1 MPKPPWYTLLVSKP
15 EDGTWGRSTVETA
28 CPLDC
33 PDTCSLSVS
42 VERGQITKIDQS
54 ERHDLTGNF
63 ICSKVRRFADR
74 IYGVNRLHHPG
85 VLKGIKGEGQFER
98 VTWDKALEVI
108 AARMIQIRDEYGAE
122 AILPLSYGGSNGLL
136 SQDTA
141 DAQLFRRFKTSRLA
155 RNVCAAPTTTVT
167 DALYGR
173 MPGVSYDD
181 YQHAN
186 LIVIWGANPSTSA
199 SHLVP
204 HIRNAVRS
212 GAALIVVDP
221 RRTSLA
227 KEADIH
233 LAVRPGTDVVVALA
247 IHRFLFEHG
256 YADTSFLD
264 NHTHRAEI
272 LRERAKE
279 WPIDRAAAVADI
291 DAELLERAAEMY
303 AETSPAVIRCGW
315 GLERNRNGGNAALA
329 VLTLPAVAGKYGV
342 RGGGYSMSSSRAFH
356 VDENQWIREP
366 EPNTRIVNMNH
377 LGRALTE
384 YDDPPVKMLFVYN
397 CNPAVTLPDQ
407 HRVLNGLNR
416 NDLYTVVFDQV
427 MTDTARWAD
436 VVLPATTFFEHYDLA
451 LSYGHGNVQLV
462 QPVIEPVEEARPNT
476 DVFSDLATK
485 LGIDVDELLQ
495 TDMESMIHVTGM
507 LPDSVGQPLLDRGVS
522 PRACPVQFG
531 DTFPRT
537 DDGKIDLVP
546 EALERE
552 APEGL
557 YRFRPDPNEEKYP
570 LVLVSPASD
579 KTTNS
584 TLGELRTRLAR
595 LQIHPD
601 DAESR
606 DLATGDTAR
615 IYNDQGEIHCMVVV
629 NTDVKRGVLSLP
641 KGLWR
646 QSTMNESTTNAL
658 VSDELTDLGDGACF
672 NDARVEVA
680 RIVTAKL
687 DGQDIALWTPP
698 ETGQNRVH

>member
-1 MPKPPWYTLLVSKP
+1 MSKRE
-15 EDGTWGRSTVETA
+15 EDTWGRSTVETA

-42 VERGQITKIDQS
+42 VECGQITRIDQS
-54 ERHDLTGNF
+54 ERHDLTGGF

-74 IYGVNRLHHPG
+74 VYGVNRLHHPG
-85 VLKGIKGEGQFER
+85 IVKGTKGDGQFER
-98 VTWDKALEVI
+98 VSWDNALETI
-108 AARMIQIRDEYGAE
+108 AARMRQIRDEFGTE

-181 YQHAN
+181 YRHAN
-186 LIVIWGANPSTSA
+186 LIMIWGANPSTSG
-199 SHLVP
+199 SHLIP
-204 HIRNAVRS
+204 HIRTAVRN
-212 GAALIVVDP
+212 GTALIVIDP

-227 KEADIH
+227 KAADIH

-256 YADTSFLD
+256 FADTSFLD
-264 NHTHRAEI
+264 THTHHADI
-272 LRERAKE
+272 LRERASE
-279 WPIDRAAAVADI
+279 WTIDRAATVADI

-315 GLERNRNGGNAALA
+315 GLERNRNGGNAIMA
-329 VLTLPAVAGKYGV
+329 VLALPAVAGKFGV

-384 YDDPPVKMLFVYN
+384 YDDPPIKMLFVYN
-397 CNPAVTLPDQ
+397 CNPVVTLPDQ
-407 HRVLNGLNR
+407 NRILSGLNR
-416 NDLYTVVFDQV
+416 SDLFTVVFDQV

-436 VVLPATTFFEHYDLA
+436 VVLPATTFLEHYDLA

-462 QPVIEPVEEARPNT
+462 QPVIEPIEESRPNT
-476 DVFSDLATK
+476 NVFSDLAAK
-485 LGIDVDELLQ
+485 LGVDIDGLLK
-495 TDMESMIHVTGM
+495 TDMEAVIHVTGM
-507 LPDSVGQPLLDRGVS
+507 LPDKVGQPLLEHGVT
-522 PRACPVQFG
+522 PRVRPVQFG

-537 DDGKIDLVP
+537 DDGKVDLLP
-546 EALERE
+546 EELERQ

-557 YRFRPDPNEEKYP
+557 YRFRPDPYQEKYP
-570 LVLVSPASD
+570 LALVSPATD

-615 IYNDQGEIHCMVVV
+615 IYNDQGEIHCRVVV
-629 NTDVKRGVLSLP
+629 NSDVKRGVISLP

-646 QSTMNESTTNAL
+646 HSTMNESTANAL
-658 VSDELTDLGDGACF
+658 VPDELTDLGDGACF
-672 NDARVEVA
+672 NDARVEIT
-680 RIVTAKL
+680 RIVTTEI
-687 DGQDIALWTPP
+687 DGQPIALWTTP
-698 ETGQNRVH
+698 ETGPNRVH

>member
-1 MPKPPWYTLLVSKP
+1 MSKR
-15 EDGTWGRSTVETA
+15 EEATWGRSTVETA

-42 VERGQITKIDQS
+42 VECGQITKIDQS
-54 ERHDLTGNF
+54 ERHDLTGGF

-85 VLKGIKGEGQFER
+85 IVKGNKGEGQFER
-98 VTWDKALEVI
+98 ATWDKALETI
-108 AARMIQIRDEYGAE
+108 AARMHQIRDEFGAE

-141 DAQLFRRFKTSRLA
+141 DAQLFRRFETSRLA

-186 LIVIWGANPSTSA
+186 LIMIWGANPSTSA
-199 SHLVP
+199 PHLVP
-204 HIRNAVRS
+204 HIRSATRS
-212 GAALIVVDP
+212 GTALIVIDP

-247 IHRFLFEHG
+247 IHRFLFENG
-256 YADTSFLD
+256 FADTAFL
-264 NHTHRAEI
+264 NAHTHHADI
-272 LRERAKE
+272 LQERASE
-279 WPIDRAAAVADI
+279 WPIERAAAVADI
-291 DAELLERAAEMY
+291 DAGLLEHAAEMY

-315 GLERNRNGGNAALA
+315 GLERNRNGGNAAMA
-329 VLTLPAVAGKYGV
+329 VLTLPAVAGKFGV

-384 YDDPPVKMLFVYN
+384 YDDPPIKMLFVYN

-407 HRVLNGLNR
+407 NRILDGLNR
-416 NDLYTVVFDQV
+416 SDLFTVVFDQV

-462 QPVIEPVEEARPNT
+462 QPVIEPIEESRPNT
-476 DVFSDLATK
+476 DVFSDLASK
-485 LGIDVDELLQ
+485 VGIDLDELLQ
-495 TDMESMIHVTGM
+495 TDMESVIHVTGM
-507 LPDSVGQPLLDRGVS
+507 LPDKVGHPLLERGVT

-557 YRFRPDPNEEKYP
+557 YRFRPDPGRDKYP
-570 LVLVSPASD
+570 LALVSPASD

-606 DLATGDTAR
+606 DLTTGDTAR
-615 IYNDQGEIHCMVVV
+615 IYNGQGEIHCMVVV
-629 NTDVKRGVLSLP
+629 NADVKRGVISLP

-646 QSTMNESTTNAL
+646 QSTMNESTANAL
-658 VSDELTDLGDGACF
+658 VSDELTDLGSGACF
-672 NDARVEVA
+672 NDARVEIA
-680 RIVTAKL
+680 KIVTAEI
-687 DGQDIALWTPP
+687 DGQNIALWTTPAMRP
-698 ETGQNRVH
+698 NRVH

>member
-1 MPKPPWYTLLVSKP
+1 MSKRE
-15 EDGTWGRSTVETA
+15 EDTWGRSTVETA

-42 VERGQITKIDQS
+42 VECGQITRIDQS
-54 ERHDLTGNF
+54 ERHDLTGGF

-74 IYGVNRLHHPG
+74 VYGVNRLHHPG
-85 VLKGIKGEGQFER
+85 IVKGTKGDGQFER
-98 VTWDKALEVI
+98 VSWDNALETI
-108 AARMIQIRDEYGAE
+108 AARMRQIRDEFGTE

-181 YQHAN
+181 YRHAN
-186 LIVIWGANPSTSA
+186 LIMIWGANPSTSG
-199 SHLVP
+199 SHLIP
-204 HIRNAVRS
+204 HIRTAVRN
-212 GAALIVVDP
+212 GTALIVIDP

-227 KEADIH
+227 KAADIH

-256 YADTSFLD
+256 FADTSFLD
-264 NHTHRAEI
+264 THTHHADI
-272 LRERAKE
+272 LRERASE
-279 WPIDRAAAVADI
+279 WTIDRAATVADI

-315 GLERNRNGGNAALA
+315 GLERNRNGGNAIMA
-329 VLTLPAVAGKYGV
+329 VLALPAVAGKFGV

-384 YDDPPVKMLFVYN
+384 YDDPPIKMLFVYN
-397 CNPAVTLPDQ
+397 CNPVVTLPDQ
-407 HRVLNGLNR
+407 NRILSGLNR
-416 NDLYTVVFDQV
+416 SDLFTVVFDQV

-436 VVLPATTFFEHYDLA
+436 VVLPATTFLEHYDLA

-462 QPVIEPVEEARPNT
+462 QPVIEPIEESRPNT
-476 DVFSDLATK
+476 NVFSDLAAK
-485 LGIDVDELLQ
+485 LGVDIDELLK
-495 TDMESMIHVTGM
+495 TDMEAVIHVTGM
-507 LPDSVGQPLLDRGVS
+507 LPDKVGQPLLEHGVT
-522 PRACPVQFG
+522 PRVRPVQFG

-537 DDGKIDLVP
+537 DDGKVDLLP
-546 EALERE
+546 EELERQ

-557 YRFRPDPNEEKYP
+557 YRFRPDPYQEKYP
-570 LVLVSPASD
+570 LALVSPATD

-615 IYNDQGEIHCMVVV
+615 IYNDQGEIHCRVVV
-629 NTDVKRGVLSLP
+629 NSDVKRGVISLP

-646 QSTMNESTTNAL
+646 HSTMNESTANAL
-658 VSDELTDLGDGACF
+658 VPDELTDLGDGACF
-672 NDARVEVA
+672 NDARVEIT
-680 RIVTAKL
+680 RIVTTEI
-687 DGQDIALWTPP
+687 DGQPIALWTTP
-698 ETGQNRVH
+698 ETGPNRVH

>member
-1 MPKPPWYTLLVSKP
+1 MSKRE
-15 EDGTWGRSTVETA
+15 EDTWGRSTVETA

-42 VERGQITKIDQS
+42 VECGQITRIDQS
-54 ERHDLTGNF
+54 ERHDLTGGF

-74 IYGVNRLHHPG
+74 VYGVNRLHHPG
-85 VLKGIKGEGQFER
+85 IVKGTKGDGQFER
-98 VTWDKALEVI
+98 VSWDNALETI
-108 AARMIQIRDEYGAE
+108 AARMRQIRDEFGTE

-181 YQHAN
+181 YRHAN
-186 LIVIWGANPSTSA
+186 LIMIWGANPSTSG
-199 SHLVP
+199 SHLIP
-204 HIRNAVRS
+204 HIRTAIRN
-212 GAALIVVDP
+212 GTALIVIDP

-227 KEADIH
+227 KAADIH

-247 IHRFLFEHG
+247 IHRFLFERG
-256 YADTSFLD
+256 FADTSFLD
-264 NHTHRAEI
+264 THTHHADI
-272 LRERAKE
+272 LRERASE
-279 WPIDRAAAVADI
+279 WTIDRAATVADI

-315 GLERNRNGGNAALA
+315 GLERNRNGGNAAMA
-329 VLTLPAVAGKYGV
+329 VLALPAVAGKFGV

-384 YDDPPVKMLFVYN
+384 YDDPPIKMLFVYN

-407 HRVLNGLNR
+407 NRILSGLNR
-416 NDLYTVVFDQV
+416 SDLFTVVFDQV

-436 VVLPATTFFEHYDLA
+436 VVLPATTFLEHYDLA

-462 QPVIEPVEEARPNT
+462 QPVIEPIEESRPNT
-476 DVFSDLATK
+476 NVFSDLAAK
-485 LGIDVDELLQ
+485 LGVDIDELLK
-495 TDMESMIHVTGM
+495 TDMEAVIHVTGM
-507 LPDSVGQPLLDRGVS
+507 LPDKVGQPLLEHGVT
-522 PRACPVQFG
+522 PRVRPVQFG

-537 DDGKIDLVP
+537 DDGKVDLLP
-546 EALERE
+546 EELERQ

-557 YRFRPDPNEEKYP
+557 YRFRPDPYQEKYP
-570 LVLVSPASD
+570 LALVSPATD

-615 IYNDQGEIHCMVVV
+615 IYNDQGEIHCRVVV
-629 NTDVKRGVLSLP
+629 NSDVKRGVISLP

-646 QSTMNESTTNAL
+646 HSTMNESTANAL
-658 VSDELTDLGDGACF
+658 VPDELTDLGDGACF
-672 NDARVEVA
+672 NDARVEIT
-680 RIVTAKL
+680 RIVTTEI
-687 DGQDIALWTPP
+687 DGQPIALWTTP
-698 ETGQNRVH
+698 ETGPNRVH

>member
-1 MPKPPWYTLLVSKP
+1 MSKRE
-15 EDGTWGRSTVETA
+15 EDTWGRSTVETA

-42 VERGQITKIDQS
+42 VECGQITKIDQS
-54 ERHDLTGNF
+54 ERHDLTGGF

-74 IYGVNRLHHPG
+74 VYGVNRLHHPG
-85 VLKGIKGEGQFER
+85 IVKGTKGDGQFER
-98 VTWDKALEVI
+98 VSWDNALETI
-108 AARMIQIRDEYGAE
+108 AARMRQIRDEFGAE

-181 YQHAN
+181 YRHAN
-186 LIVIWGANPSTSA
+186 LIMIWGANPSTSG
-199 SHLVP
+199 SHLIP
-204 HIRNAVRS
+204 HIRTAVRN
-212 GAALIVVDP
+212 GTALIVIDP

-227 KEADIH
+227 KAADIH

-256 YADTSFLD
+256 FTDTSFLD
-264 NHTHRAEI
+264 THTHHADI
-272 LRERAKE
+272 LRDRASE
-279 WPIDRAAAVADI
+279 WTIDRAATVADI

-303 AETSPAVIRCGW
+303 AKTSPAVIRCGW
-315 GLERNRNGGNAALA
+315 GLERNRNGGNAIMA
-329 VLTLPAVAGKYGV
+329 VLALPAVAGKFGV

-384 YDDPPVKMLFVYN
+384 YDDPPIKMLFVYN
-397 CNPAVTLPDQ
+397 CNPVVTLPDQ
-407 HRVLNGLNR
+407 NRILSGLNR
-416 NDLYTVVFDQV
+416 SDLFTVVFDQV

-436 VVLPATTFFEHYDLA
+436 VVLPATTFLEHYDLA

-462 QPVIEPVEEARPNT
+462 QPVIEPIEESRPNT
-476 DVFSDLATK
+476 NVFSDLAAK
-485 LGIDVDELLQ
+485 LGVDIDELLK
-495 TDMESMIHVTGM
+495 TDMEAVIHVTGM
-507 LPDSVGQPLLDRGVS
+507 LPGKVGQPLLEHGVT
-522 PRACPVQFG
+522 PRVRPVQFG

-537 DDGKIDLVP
+537 DDGKVDLLP
-546 EALERE
+546 DELERQ

-557 YRFRPDPNEEKYP
+557 YRFRPDPYQEKYP
-570 LVLVSPASD
+570 LALVSPATD

-629 NTDVKRGVLSLP
+629 NSDVKCGVISLP

-646 QSTMNESTTNAL
+646 HSTMNESTANAL
-658 VSDELTDLGDGACF
+658 VPDELTDLGDGACF
-672 NDARVEVA
+672 NDARVEIT
-680 RIVTAKL
+680 RIATTEI
-687 DGQDIALWTPP
+687 DGQPIALWTTP
-698 ETGQNRVH
+698 ETGPNRVH

>member
-1 MPKPPWYTLLVSKP
+1 MPKS
-15 EDGTWGRSTVETA
+15 EEETWGRSTVETA

-54 ERHDLTGNF
+54 KRHDLTGNF

-85 VLKGIKGEGQFER
+85 ILNGIKGKGQFER
-98 VTWDKALEVI
+98 VTWNKALEAI
-108 AARMIQIRDEYGAE
+108 ATRMIQVRDEYGAE

-141 DAQLFRRFKTSRLA
+141 DAQLFRRLKTSRLA

-181 YQHAN
+181 YHHAN
-186 LIVIWGANPSTSA
+186 LIMIWGANPSTSA

-204 HIRNAVRS
+204 HIRNAVRR
-212 GAALIVVDP
+212 GTALIVIDP

-256 YADTSFLD
+256 YADTFFLD
-264 NHTHRAEI
+264 THTRHAEA
-272 LRERAKE
+272 LRERASE
-279 WPIDRAAAVADI
+279 WPFDRAAAVADI

-315 GLERNRNGGNAALA
+315 GLERNRNGGNAAMA
-329 VLTLPAVAGKYGV
+329 VLTLPAVAGKFGV

-384 YDDPPVKMLFVYN
+384 YKSPPVKMLFVYN

-407 HRVLNGLNR
+407 QRILNGLNR
-416 NDLYTVVFDQV
+416 NDLFTVVFDQV

-462 QPVIEPVEEARPNT
+462 QPVIEPIEESRPNT
-476 DVFSDLATK
+476 DVFSELASK
-485 LGIDVDELLQ
+485 LGINIDELLQ
-495 TDMESMIHVTGM
+495 TDMESVIHVTGM
-507 LPDSVGQPLLDRGVS
+507 LPNSVGQPLLERGVS
-522 PRACPVQFG
+522 PRARPVQFG

-537 DDGKIDLVP
+537 HDGKIDLFP
-546 EALERE
+546 ETLEQE

-557 YRFRPDPNEEKYP
+557 YRFRPDPNQDKYP
-570 LVLVSPASD
+570 LTLVSPASD

-584 TLGELRTRLAR
+584 TLGELRTRLVR

-615 IYNDQGEIHCMVVV
+615 IYNDQGEIHCMVAV
-629 NTDVKRGVLSLP
+629 NADVKRGVISLP

-646 QSTMNESTTNAL
+646 QSTMNESTANTL

-680 RIVTAKL
+680 RIVTAQI
-687 DGQDIALWTPP
+687 DGENIALWTTP
-698 ETGQNRVH
+698 ETRPNRVH

>member
-1 MPKPPWYTLLVSKP
+1 MSKRE
-15 EDGTWGRSTVETA
+15 EDTWGRSTVETA

-42 VERGQITKIDQS
+42 VECGQITRIDQS
-54 ERHDLTGNF
+54 ERHDLTGGF

-74 IYGVNRLHHPG
+74 VYGVNRLHHPG
-85 VLKGIKGEGQFER
+85 IVKGTKGDGQFER
-98 VTWDKALEVI
+98 VSWDNALETI
-108 AARMIQIRDEYGAE
+108 AARMRQIRDEFGTE

-181 YQHAN
+181 YRHAN
-186 LIVIWGANPSTSA
+186 LIMIWGANPSTSG
-199 SHLVP
+199 SHLIP
-204 HIRNAVRS
+204 HIRTAVRN
-212 GAALIVVDP
+212 GTALIVIDP

-227 KEADIH
+227 KAADIH

-256 YADTSFLD
+256 FADTSFLD
-264 NHTHRAEI
+264 THTHHADI
-272 LRERAKE
+272 LRERASE
-279 WPIDRAAAVADI
+279 WTIDRAATVADI

-315 GLERNRNGGNAALA
+315 GLERNRNGGNAIMA
-329 VLTLPAVAGKYGV
+329 VLALPAVAGKFGV

-384 YDDPPVKMLFVYN
+384 YDDPPIKMLFVYN
-397 CNPAVTLPDQ
+397 CNPVVTLPDQ
-407 HRVLNGLNR
+407 NRILSGLNR
-416 NDLYTVVFDQV
+416 SDLFTVVFDQV

-436 VVLPATTFFEHYDLA
+436 VVLPATTFLEHYDLA

-462 QPVIEPVEEARPNT
+462 QPVIEPIEESRPNT
-476 DVFSDLATK
+476 NVFSDLAAK
-485 LGIDVDELLQ
+485 LGVDIDELLK
-495 TDMESMIHVTGM
+495 TDMEAVIHVTGM
-507 LPDSVGQPLLDRGVS
+507 LPDKVGQPLLEHGVT
-522 PRACPVQFG
+522 PRVRPVQFG

-537 DDGKIDLVP
+537 DDGKVDLLP
-546 EALERE
+546 EELERQ

-557 YRFRPDPNEEKYP
+557 YRFRPDPYQEKYP
-570 LVLVSPASD
+570 LALVSPATD

-615 IYNDQGEIHCMVVV
+615 IYNDQGEIHCRVVV
-629 NTDVKRGVLSLP
+629 NSDVKRGVISLP

-646 QSTMNESTTNAL
+646 HSTMNESTANAL
-658 VSDELTDLGDGACF
+658 VPDELTDLGDGACF
-672 NDARVEVA
+672 NDARVEIT
-680 RIVTAKL
+680 RIVTTEV
-687 DGQDIALWTPP
+687 DGQNIALWTTP
-698 ETGQNRVH
+698 EPRPNRVH

>member
-1 MPKPPWYTLLVSKP
+1 MSKRE
-15 EDGTWGRSTVETA
+15 EDTWGRSTVETA

-42 VERGQITKIDQS
+42 VECGQITRIDQS
-54 ERHDLTGNF
+54 ERHDLTGGF

-74 IYGVNRLHHPG
+74 VYGVNRLHHPG
-85 VLKGIKGEGQFER
+85 IVKGTKGDGQFER
-98 VTWDKALEVI
+98 VSWDNALETI
-108 AARMIQIRDEYGAE
+108 AARMRQIRDEFGTE

-181 YQHAN
+181 YRHAN
-186 LIVIWGANPSTSA
+186 LIMIWGANPSTSA
-199 SHLVP
+199 SHLIP
-204 HIRNAVRS
+204 HIRTATRN
-212 GAALIVVDP
+212 GTALIVIDP

-227 KEADIH
+227 KAADIH

-256 YADTSFLD
+256 FADTSFLD
-264 NHTHRAEI
+264 THTHHADI
-272 LRERAKE
+272 LRERASE
-279 WPIDRAAAVADI
+279 WTIDRAATVADI

-315 GLERNRNGGNAALA
+315 GLERNRNGGNAIMA
-329 VLTLPAVAGKYGV
+329 VLALPAVAGKFGV

-384 YDDPPVKMLFVYN
+384 YDDPPIKMLFVYN
-397 CNPAVTLPDQ
+397 CNPVVTLPDQ
-407 HRVLNGLNR
+407 NRILSGLNR
-416 NDLYTVVFDQV
+416 SDLFTVVFDQV

-436 VVLPATTFFEHYDLA
+436 VVLPATTFLEHYDLA

-462 QPVIEPVEEARPNT
+462 QPVIEPIEESRPNT
-476 DVFSDLATK
+476 NVFSDLAAK
-485 LGIDVDELLQ
+485 LGVDIDELLK
-495 TDMESMIHVTGM
+495 TDMEAVIHVTGM
-507 LPDSVGQPLLDRGVS
+507 LPDKVGQPLLEHGVT
-522 PRACPVQFG
+522 PRVRPVQFG

-537 DDGKIDLVP
+537 DDGKVDLLP
-546 EALERE
+546 EELERQ

-557 YRFRPDPNEEKYP
+557 YRFRPDPYQEKYP
-570 LVLVSPASD
+570 LALVSPATD

-615 IYNDQGEIHCMVVV
+615 IYNDQGEIHCRVVV
-629 NTDVKRGVLSLP
+629 NSDVKRGVISLP

-646 QSTMNESTTNAL
+646 HSTMNESTANAL
-658 VSDELTDLGDGACF
+658 VPDELTDLGDGACF
-672 NDARVEVA
+672 NDARVEIT
-680 RIVTAKL
+680 RIVTTEI
-687 DGQDIALWTPP
+687 DGQPIALWTTP
-698 ETGQNRVH
+698 ETGPNRVH

>member
-1 MPKPPWYTLLVSKP
+1 
-15 EDGTWGRSTVETA
+15 
-28 CPLDC
+28 
-33 PDTCSLSVS
+33 
-42 VERGQITKIDQS
+42 
-54 ERHDLTGNF
+54 
-63 ICSKVRRFADR
+63 VRRFADR
-74 IYGVNRLHHPG
+74 VYGVNRLHHPG
-85 VLKGIKGEGQFER
+85 IVKGTKGDGQFER
-98 VTWDKALEVI
+98 VSWDNALETI
-108 AARMIQIRDEYGAE
+108 AARMRQIRDEFGTE

-181 YQHAN
+181 YRHAN
-186 LIVIWGANPSTSA
+186 LIMIWGANPSTSG
-199 SHLVP
+199 SHLIP
-204 HIRNAVRS
+204 HIRTAVRN
-212 GAALIVVDP
+212 GTALIVIDP

-227 KEADIH
+227 KAADIH

-256 YADTSFLD
+256 FADTSFLD
-264 NHTHRAEI
+264 THTHHADI
-272 LRERAKE
+272 LRERASE
-279 WPIDRAAAVADI
+279 WTIDRAATVADI

-315 GLERNRNGGNAALA
+315 GLERNRNGGNAIMA
-329 VLTLPAVAGKYGV
+329 VLALPAVAGKFGV

-384 YDDPPVKMLFVYN
+384 YDDPPIKMLFVYN
-397 CNPAVTLPDQ
+397 CNPVVTLPDQ
-407 HRVLNGLNR
+407 NRILSGLNR
-416 NDLYTVVFDQV
+416 SDLFTVVFDQV

-436 VVLPATTFFEHYDLA
+436 VVLPATTFLEHYDLA

-462 QPVIEPVEEARPNT
+462 QPVIEPIEESRPNT
-476 DVFSDLATK
+476 NVFSDLAAK
-485 LGIDVDELLQ
+485 LGVDIDGLLK
-495 TDMESMIHVTGM
+495 TDMEAVIHVTGM
-507 LPDSVGQPLLDRGVS
+507 LPDKVGQPLLEHGVT
-522 PRACPVQFG
+522 PRVRPVQFG

-537 DDGKIDLVP
+537 DDGKVDLLP
-546 EALERE
+546 EELERQ

-557 YRFRPDPNEEKYP
+557 YRFRPDPYQEKYP
-570 LVLVSPASD
+570 LALVSPATD

-615 IYNDQGEIHCMVVV
+615 IYNDQGEIHCRVVV
-629 NTDVKRGVLSLP
+629 NSDVKRGVISLP

-646 QSTMNESTTNAL
+646 HSTMNESTANAL
-658 VSDELTDLGDGACF
+658 VPDELTDLGDGACF
-672 NDARVEVA
+672 NDARVEIT
-680 RIVTAKL
+680 RIVTTEI
-687 DGQDIALWTPP
+687 DGQPIALWTTP
-698 ETGQNRVH
+698 ETGPNRVH

>member
-1 MPKPPWYTLLVSKP
+1 MSKRE
-15 EDGTWGRSTVETA
+15 EDTWGRSTVETA

-42 VERGQITKIDQS
+42 VECGQITRIDQS
-54 ERHDLTGNF
+54 ERHDLTGGF

-74 IYGVNRLHHPG
+74 VYGVNRLHHPG
-85 VLKGIKGEGQFER
+85 IVKGTKGDGQFER
-98 VTWDKALEVI
+98 VSWDNALETI
-108 AARMIQIRDEYGAE
+108 AARMRQIRDEFGTE

-181 YQHAN
+181 YRHAN
-186 LIVIWGANPSTSA
+186 LIMIWGANPSTSG
-199 SHLVP
+199 SHLIP
-204 HIRNAVRS
+204 HIRTAVRN
-212 GAALIVVDP
+212 GTALIVIDP

-227 KEADIH
+227 KAADIH

-256 YADTSFLD
+256 FADTSFLD
-264 NHTHRAEI
+264 THTHHADI
-272 LRERAKE
+272 LRERASE
-279 WPIDRAAAVADI
+279 WTIDRAATVADI

-315 GLERNRNGGNAALA
+315 GLERNRNGGNAIMA
-329 VLTLPAVAGKYGV
+329 VLALPAVAGKFGV

-384 YDDPPVKMLFVYN
+384 YDDPPIKMLFVYN
-397 CNPAVTLPDQ
+397 CNPVVTLPDQ
-407 HRVLNGLNR
+407 NRILSGLNR
-416 NDLYTVVFDQV
+416 SDLFTVVFDQV

-436 VVLPATTFFEHYDLA
+436 VVLPATTFLEHYDLA

-462 QPVIEPVEEARPNT
+462 QPVIEPIEESRPNT
-476 DVFSDLATK
+476 NVFSDLAAK
-485 LGIDVDELLQ
+485 LGVDIDELLK
-495 TDMESMIHVTGM
+495 TDMEAVIHVTGM
-507 LPDSVGQPLLDRGVS
+507 LPDKVGQPLLEHGVT
-522 PRACPVQFG
+522 PRVRPVQFG

-537 DDGKIDLVP
+537 DDGKVDLLP
-546 EALERE
+546 EELERQ

-557 YRFRPDPNEEKYP
+557 YRFRPDPYQEKYP
-570 LVLVSPASD
+570 LALVSPATD

-615 IYNDQGEIHCMVVV
+615 IYNDQGEIHCRVVV
-629 NTDVKRGVLSLP
+629 NSDVKRGVISLP

-646 QSTMNESTTNAL
+646 HSTMNESTANAL
-658 VSDELTDLGDGACF
+658 VPDELTDLGDGACF
-672 NDARVEVA
+672 NDARVEIT
-680 RIVTAKL
+680 RIVTTEV
-687 DGQDIALWTPP
+687 DGQNIALWTTP
-698 ETGQNRVH
+698 ETGPNRVH

>member
-1 MPKPPWYTLLVSKP
+1 MSKRE
-15 EDGTWGRSTVETA
+15 EDTWGQSTVETA

-42 VERGQITKIDQS
+42 VECGQITKIDQS
-54 ERHDLTGNF
+54 KRHDLTGGF

-74 IYGVNRLHHPG
+74 VYGVNRLHHPG
-85 VLKGIKGEGQFER
+85 IVKGTKGGGQFER
-98 VTWDKALEVI
+98 VSWDNALETI
-108 AARMIQIRDEYGAE
+108 AARMRQIRDEFGTE

-181 YQHAN
+181 YRHAN
-186 LIVIWGANPSTSA
+186 LIMIWGANPSTSG
-199 SHLVP
+199 SHLIP
-204 HIRNAVRS
+204 HIRTAVRN
-212 GAALIVVDP
+212 GTALIVIDP

-227 KEADIH
+227 KAADIH

-256 YADTSFLD
+256 FADTSFLD
-264 NHTHRAEI
+264 THTHHADI
-272 LRERAKE
+272 LRERASE
-279 WPIDRAAAVADI
+279 WTIDRAATVADI

-315 GLERNRNGGNAALA
+315 GLERNRNGGNAIMA
-329 VLTLPAVAGKYGV
+329 VLALPAVAGKFGV

-384 YDDPPVKMLFVYN
+384 YDDPPIKMLFVYN
-397 CNPAVTLPDQ
+397 CNPVVTLPDQ
-407 HRVLNGLNR
+407 NRILSGLNR
-416 NDLYTVVFDQV
+416 SDLFTVVFDQV

-436 VVLPATTFFEHYDLA
+436 VVLPATTFLEHYDLA

-462 QPVIEPVEEARPNT
+462 QPVIEPIEESRPNT
-476 DVFSDLATK
+476 NVFSDLAAK
-485 LGIDVDELLQ
+485 LGVDIDELLK
-495 TDMESMIHVTGM
+495 TDMEAVIHVTGM
-507 LPDSVGQPLLDRGVS
+507 LPDKVGQPLLEHGVT
-522 PRACPVQFG
+522 PRVRPVQFG

-537 DDGKIDLVP
+537 DDGKVDLLP
-546 EALERE
+546 EELERQ

-557 YRFRPDPNEEKYP
+557 YRFRPDPYQEKYP
-570 LVLVSPASD
+570 LALVSPATD

-615 IYNDQGEIHCMVVV
+615 IYNDQGEIHCRVVV
-629 NTDVKRGVLSLP
+629 NSDVKRGVISLP

-646 QSTMNESTTNAL
+646 HSTMNESTANAL
-658 VSDELTDLGDGACF
+658 VPDELTDLGDGACF
-672 NDARVEVA
+672 NDARVEIT
-680 RIVTAKL
+680 RIVTTEV
-687 DGQDIALWTPP
+687 DGQNIALWTTP
-698 ETGQNRVH
+698 ETGPNRVH